1 MKSKSTVKS
10 IGVTDLQRNFRAVFD
25 GVISTKQACILTRD
39 SRPEVVMIPFD
50 LWTRIAPLA
59 GGRVRKEDLY
69 FDFAG
74 TPENADEFLAW
85 RERERMRE
93 LDMEKRA

>member
-1 MKSKSTVKS
+1 
-10 IGVTDLQRNFRAVFD
+10 
-25 GVISTKQACILTRD
+25 
-39 SRPEVVMIPFD
+39 MIPFD

-59 GGRVRKEDLY
+59 GGHVRKEDLY
-69 FDFAG
+69 FDVGG